1 MSSTMIMANMIV
13 TAVMA
18 DTKVTMVMIVMMDMA
33 VMMVLVII
41 MALTVMIYISLIT
54 NPLGTVMIHIVHST
68 MIHTSYLTISSIRT
82 LIQCILHKYLLL
94 HILLNHIRLLHIR
107 PPHIHT
113 PAEPVKHNFHDHSPG
128 VCRYDPHRAIHDPFG
143 ACLCV
148 ATQET
153 CTKGRSGCIWEVEP
167 KSGIKECISKA
178 EQFYIKLHNLLKQRG
193 KKNFAI
199 NIRYGATGA
208 RGNLPYG
215 PWGPA
220 VVGYGN
226 PSPSTTLG
234 VIGQKAYKQKSPK
247 KKYGG
252 YGGAGGYGKSGGYGS
267 PGGYDKS
274 GGYGSPGYG
283 GSGGYGSPGYGG
295 SGGYGSPGY

>member
-18 DTKVTMVMIVMMDMA
+18 DTKVTMVMIVMMAM
-33 VMMVLVII
+33 
-41 MALTVMIYISLIT
+41 TVMIYISLIT
-54 NPLGTVMIHIVHST
+54 NPLGTVMIHIVYST

-94 HILLNHIRLLHIR
+94 HILLNHICLLHIR
-107 PPHIHT
+107 PPHIHNLVENLLNT
-113 PAEPVKHNFHDHSPG
+113 IFMTIPLEFVVMTHTVLFMTLSEL
-128 VCRYDPHRAIHDPFG
+128 
-143 ACLCV
+143 ACVSQLKKLV
-148 ATQET
+148 
-153 CTKGRSGCIWEVEP
+153 P
-167 KSGIKECISKA
+167 KEDQDAYGKSNQSLELKNVFQKLNS
-178 EQFYIKLHNLLKQRG
+178 YIKLHNLLKQRG

-252 YGGAGGYGKSGGYGS
+252 YGGAGGYGKSGE
-267 PGGYDKS
+267 P
-274 GGYGSPGYG
+274 PR
-283 GSGGYGSPGYGG
+283 
-295 SGGYGSPGY
+295 

>member
-18 DTKVTMVMIVMMDMA
+18 DTKVTMVMIVMMDTA

-68 MIHTSYLTISSIRT
+68 MIHTSYLSISSIRT

-94 HILLNHIRLLHIR
+94 HILLNHICLLHIR

-113 PAEPVKHNFHDHSPG
+113 PAENLLNTIFMTIPLEFVVMTHTVLFMTLSEL
-128 VCRYDPHRAIHDPFG
+128 
-143 ACLCV
+143 ACVSQLKKLV
-148 ATQET
+148 
-153 CTKGRSGCIWEVEP
+153 P
-167 KSGIKECISKA
+167 KEDQDAYGKSNQSLELKNVFQKLNS
-178 EQFYIKLHNLLKQRG
+178 YIKLHNLLKQRG

-234 VIGQKAYKQKSPK
+234 VIG
-247 KKYGG
+247 
-252 YGGAGGYGKSGGYGS
+252 
-267 PGGYDKS
+267 
-274 GGYGSPGYG
+274 
-283 GSGGYGSPGYGG
+283 
-295 SGGYGSPGY
+295 

>member
-1 MSSTMIMANMIV
+1 
-13 TAVMA
+13 
-18 DTKVTMVMIVMMDMA
+18 
-33 VMMVLVII
+33 
-41 MALTVMIYISLIT
+41 
-54 NPLGTVMIHIVHST
+54 MIHIVHST
-68 MIHTSYLTISSIRT
+68 MIHTSYLSISSIRT
-82 LIQCILHKYLLL
+82 LIQCILHKC
-94 HILLNHIRLLHIR
+94 LLNIR

-113 PAEPVKHNFHDHSPG
+113 PAENLLNTIFMTIPLEFVVMTHTVLFMTLSEL
-128 VCRYDPHRAIHDPFG
+128 
-143 ACLCV
+143 ACVSQLKKLV
-148 ATQET
+148 
-153 CTKGRSGCIWEVEP
+153 P
-167 KSGIKECISKA
+167 KEDQDAYGKSNQSLELKNVFQKLNS
-178 EQFYIKLHNLLKQRG
+178 YIKLHNLLKQRG

-267 PGGYDKS
+267 PGGYGKS

-283 GSGGYGSPGYGG
+283 GSGGYGGYGSYG
-295 SGGYGSPGY
+295 PPAGYGSPGGYGGP